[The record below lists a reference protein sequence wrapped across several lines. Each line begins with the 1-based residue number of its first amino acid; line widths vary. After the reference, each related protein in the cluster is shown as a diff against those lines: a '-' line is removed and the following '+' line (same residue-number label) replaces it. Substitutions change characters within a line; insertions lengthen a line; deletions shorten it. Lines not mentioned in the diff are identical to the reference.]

1 LLSTC
6 SGVRKVRDN
15 LRWWFLERLT
25 RGPEQEVRLA
35 LPDQHGEVV
44 QTALLAL
51 PDLAHLHLDVRS
63 SERTNA

>member
-1 LLSTC
+1 M
-6 SGVRKVRDN
+6 RKVRDN

>member
-1 LLSTC
+1 
-6 SGVRKVRDN
+6 VRKVRDN